1 MRRIRIVA
9 DEDIPFLKGV
19 LEPYSDIE
27 YYPGNKITGREIAN
41 ADALVIRTRTR
52 CDRNLLQGSG
62 VRFIASATIGFDHI
76 DTDYCREHNIEWTN
90 APGCNSSS
98 VQQYIG
104 AALIALSEKYGFS
117 PGSRTIGVVGAG
129 HVGTKVVKLSEHLG
143 MTVLMNDPPRMRK
156 EGQCGFVSLDGIV
169 RDCDI
174 ISFHVPLNM
183 TGEDRTYHMIDDQLL
198 GRLNPGTFIINT
210 SRGEVA
216 DTGALK
222 RAVKSGKV
230 KGLVIDVWENE
241 PGIDID
247 LLNSVDIATPHIAGY
262 SADGKAN
269 GTAMSVRSLS
279 RFFGLGLDDWKPSGI
294 PVPENTII
302 TLADKSAPA
311 QENLAMAII
320 STYDIMEDDRRL
332 RMSTGT
338 FEDQRADYPLR
349 REFDSYSV
357 RLVHKSSDTKRIL
370 RRMGFKIIN

>member
-41 ADALVIRTRTR
+41 ADALIIRTRTKCNR
-52 CDRNLLQGSG
+52 DLLQGSG
-62 VRFIASATIGFDHI
+62 IRFIASATIGFDHI

-117 PGSRTIGVVGAG
+117 PAGRTIGVVGVG
-129 HVGTKVVKLSEHLG
+129 HVGTKVVKLAEQLG

-183 TGEDRTYHMIDDQLL
+183 SGEDRTYHMIDDQLL
-198 GRLNPGTFIINT
+198 GRLNPDTIIINT

-216 DTGALK
+216 DTRALK
-222 RAVKSGKV
+222 SAVTSGKV

-241 PGIDID
+241 PGIDIN
-247 LLNSVDIATPHIAGY
+247 LLNLVDIATPHIAGY
-262 SADGKAN
+262 SADGKAS

-279 RFFGLGLDDWKPSGI
+279 RFFGIGLDDWRPSGI
-294 PVPENTII
+294 PVPENTLI
-302 TLADKSAPA
+302 TLPDKSAPA
-311 QENLAMAII
+311 QENLARAIS

-332 RMSTGT
+332 RMSPGT
-338 FEDQRADYPLR
+338 FEDQRANYPLR

-357 RLVHKSSDTKRIL
+357 RPANKNRDTERTL

>member
-311 QENLAMAII
+311 QENLARAII

-357 RLVHKSSDTKRIL
+357 RLVHKNSDTKRIL

>member
-311 QENLAMAII
+311 QENLARAII
-320 STYDIMEDDRRL
+320 STYDIMEDNRRL

>member
-1 MRRIRIVA
+1 MRRIRIIA

-19 LEPYSDIE
+19 LEPYSDVE
-27 YYPGNKITGREIAN
+27 YYPGNKITGREIAY
-41 ADALVIRTRTR
+41 ADALIVRTRTK
-52 CDRNLLQGSG
+52 CDSNLLQGSG

-76 DTDYCREHNIEWTN
+76 DTDYCRQHNIEWTN

-104 AALIALSEKYGFS
+104 AALVALSEKYGFS
-117 PGSRTIGVVGAG
+117 PGSRTIGVVGVG

-198 GRLNPGTFIINT
+198 DRINPGTFIINT

-216 DTGALK
+216 DTGSLK

-279 RFFGLGLDDWKPSGI
+279 KFFGLGLDDWKPSGI
-294 PVPENTII
+294 PVPDNTLI
-302 TLADKSAPA
+302 TLADKSASA
-311 QENLAMAII
+311 QENLARAIRP
-320 STYDIMEDDRRL
+320 TYNIMEDDRRL

-338 FEDQRADYPLR
+338 FEEQRANYPLR

-357 RLVHKSSDTKRIL
+357 RLLNSDSDSKRIL
-370 RRMGFKIIN
+370 RRIGFKLIN

>member
-1 MRRIRIVA
+1 MRRIRIIA

-27 YYPGNKITGREIAN
+27 YYPGNKITGREIAD
-41 ADALVIRTRTR
+41 ADALIIRTRTK
-52 CDRNLLQGSG
+52 CNSNLLQGSG

-104 AALIALSEKYGFS
+104 AALTALSEKYGFS
-117 PGSRTIGVVGAG
+117 PGSRTIGVVGVG
-129 HVGTKVVKLSEHLG
+129 HVGTKVVKLAEHLG

-156 EGQCGFVSLDGIV
+156 EGQCGFVSLDGIL

-174 ISFHVPLNM
+174 ISFHVPLNI
-183 TGEDRTYHMIDDQLL
+183 TGEDRTYHMIDDHLL
-198 GRLNPGTFIINT
+198 GRLNPGTLIINT

-222 RAVKSGKV
+222 RAAKAGKV

-241 PGIDID
+241 PDIDID

-269 GTAMSVRSLS
+269 GTSMSVRSLS
-279 RFFGLGLDDWKPSGI
+279 RFFGLGLDDWKPLGI
-294 PVPENTII
+294 PEPENTLI
-302 TLADKSAPA
+302 TLAEKFASA
-311 QENLAMAII
+311 QENLARAII
-320 STYDIMEDDRRL
+320 STYNIMEDDRRL
-332 RMSTGT
+332 RMSPET
-338 FEDQRADYPLR
+338 FEDQRANYPLR

-357 RLVHKSSDTKRIL
+357 RLVDKNNDNKRIL

>member
-41 ADALVIRTRTR
+41 ADALIIRTRTKCNR
-52 CDRNLLQGSG
+52 DLLQGSG
-62 VRFIASATIGFDHI
+62 VKFIASATIGFDHI
-76 DTDYCREHNIEWTN
+76 DTNYCREHNIEWTN

-98 VQQYIG
+98 VQQYVG
-104 AALIALSEKYGFS
+104 AALIALSEKYGVS
-117 PGSRTIGVVGAG
+117 PGSRTIGVVGVG
-129 HVGTKVVKLSEHLG
+129 HVGTKVVKLAEHLG

-156 EGQCGFVSLDGIV
+156 EGLCGFVSLDGIV

-222 RAVKSGKV
+222 RGAKAGKV

-262 SADGKAN
+262 SADGKAS

-279 RFFGLGLDDWKPSGI
+279 KFFGIGLDDWKPSGI
-294 PVPENTII
+294 PVPENTLI
-302 TLADKSAPA
+302 TLADKSVSA
-311 QENLAMAII
+311 QENLARAII

-332 RMSTGT
+332 RTSAGT
-338 FEDQRADYPLR
+338 FEEQRANYPLR
-349 REFDSYSV
+349 REFGSYSV
-357 RLVHKSSDTKRIL
+357 RLANNDSDTIRIL
-370 RRMGFKIIN
+370 RRMGFKTIN

>member
-41 ADALVIRTRTR
+41 ADALIIRTRTK
-52 CDRNLLQGSG
+52 CNRNLLQGSG

-76 DTDYCREHNIEWTN
+76 DTGYCREHNIEWTN

-117 PGSRTIGVVGAG
+117 SGSRTIGVVGVG
-129 HVGTKVVKLSEHLG
+129 HVGTKVVKLTEHLG

-156 EGQCGFVSLDGIV
+156 EGLCGFVSLDGIV

-222 RAVKSGKV
+222 RAAKSGKV

-241 PGIDID
+241 PDIDID

-262 SADGKAN
+262 SADGKAS

-279 RFFGLGLDDWKPSGI
+279 RFFCLGLDDWKPSGI
-294 PVPENTII
+294 PVPDNTLI
-302 TLADKSAPA
+302 TLSDKSAPA
-311 QENLAMAII
+311 QENLARAII
-320 STYDIMEDDRRL
+320 STYNIMEDDRRI
-332 RMSTGT
+332 RMSPGT
-338 FEDQRADYPLR
+338 FEEQRANYPLR

-357 RLVHKSSDTKRIL
+357 RPANKNNDTKRIL